1 MASTSYSPRG
11 CIDNIP
17 AEMLMPESDVFGEP
31 NSSPRIGNEH
41 QAELPSINKRSNY
54 MYKST
59 YYGDTH
65 PKHVIIG
72 LPIPLTWMNNNGPDT
87 NSEMTLTDSVQD
99 TVTPEEDSRAEEER
113 MQKKFCG
120 EIVPGITEQIWSD
133 AEKASF
139 VLGLHIFEKNFV
151 HLGHFVETKNPGDV
165 MAYYYGE
172 FYRSK
177 EYFRWSE
184 RRTAKGRKRYVLG
197 QRIFSGLRQQ
207 ELISRLVARV
217 PDECKSALLEVS
229 KTFSD
234 EKSSLS
240 SYLSSLK
247 SMVGITALA
256 EAIAVGKGKKDIT
269 RMALEPSGSNNTTQA
284 HTQVPSRK
292 KCSSLTPSEIIE
304 ILNGDCR
311 LSKARS
317 HELFWE
323 AVWPRLLERGW
334 ATKKV
339 AYGKGD
345 VFSGL
350 DYSVIYLTPGSD
362 NLPSDECV
370 KGDHYFT
377 SSTDV
382 LGRVSR
388 EPSLILLGSDNDDEN
403 RNNNGPAVVARE
415 ERDDEEGRQGFYL
428 QPRAQNRSLHAVKYT
443 VVDTCP
449 GGNLRDVR
457 YLPCEEE
464 NGGPGLENGKGP
476 IDDDDDN
483 EPSLDNVNVP
493 SDGQPG
499 SEKKEEEGPTP
510 TTPKDGNKSGRIRK
524 GKKIRGGARRKAAA
538 PVRKREETGGDVI
551 CHPSPGR
558 VLMGFGMESGPVPSS
573 PNCDIQEGTAGPTG
587 GGPVENS
594 RCPLP
599 FDLNEP
605 PIEEAEEQEDFDV
618 NTNVVR
624 QSRRGLQWS
633 AKALENLV
641 DELAAD
647 RKRKGIIDGPD
658 EEGFVWRP
666 TRRVRTGAGSNGL
679 LRGSVGGSRFK
690 RDGNGASGSGNR
702 NVQNGV

>member
-1 MASTSYSPRG
+1 MCFSLMASTSYSSRG

-17 AEMLMPESDVFGEP
+17 SEILMPESDVFGEP

-41 QAELPSINKRSNY
+41 QAELPSINKKSNY

-72 LPIPLTWMNNNGPDT
+72 LPIPLVWMNNNGPDK
-87 NSEMTLTDSVQD
+87 NSEMTLTNSVQD
-99 TVTPEEDSRAEEER
+99 TVMKPEENSQAEEER
-113 MQKKFCG
+113 MQKLCG
-120 EIVPGITEQIWSD
+120 EIVPGLTEKFWSD

-139 VLGLHIFEKNFV
+139 FLGLHIFEKNFV
-151 HLGHFVETKNPGDV
+151 DLGHFVETKNSGDV

-172 FYRSK
+172 FYHSK

-184 RRTAKGRKRYVLG
+184 RRTAKGRKRYVFG

-247 SMVGITALA
+247 SMVGITALT
-256 EAIAVGKGKKDIT
+256 EAISLGKGKKDMT
-269 RMALEPSGSNNTTQA
+269 RMALEPSGSNNTIQA
-284 HTQVPSRK
+284 QTTQVIPSRK
-292 KCSSLTPSEIIE
+292 KCSSLSPSEIIE

-334 ATKKV
+334 SSRKV
-339 AYGKGD
+339 EYGKGD
-345 VFSGL
+345 VFNVL

-362 NLPSDECV
+362 KLPDDEIV

-388 EPSLILLGSDNDDEN
+388 EPILILLGSDNDEV
-403 RNNNGPAVVARE
+403 NNGPAVVARE
-415 ERDDEEGRQGFYL
+415 ERDEEEEFYL

-457 YLPCEEE
+457 YLPCEEDE

-476 IDDDDDN
+476 IDDDDD
-483 EPSLDNVNVP
+483 EASLENVKGP
-493 SDGQPG
+493 SDGEPG
-499 SEKKEEEGPTP
+499 LEKREEEEEEGQTL
-510 TTPKDGNKSGRIRK
+510 TTPEDGNKSGRIQK
-524 GKKIRGGARRKAAA
+524 GKKIRGGARRKAA
-538 PVRKREETGGDVI
+538 RKRGETGGDVI
-551 CHPSPGR
+551 CSPGR
-558 VLMGFGMESGPVPSS
+558 VLMGLGMENGPVPSG
-573 PNCDIQEGTAGPTG
+573 PNSDVQE
-587 GGPVENS
+587 GPVEKS

-605 PIEEAEEQEDFDV
+605 PVEEAEEEEEDLDV
-618 NTNVVR
+618 NTNAVR

-641 DELAAD
+641 DELAD
-647 RKRKGIIDGPD
+647 RKRKGIID

-666 TRRVRTGAGSNGL
+666 TRRVRTGV
-679 LRGSVGGSRFK
+679 LRGSVGCSG
-690 RDGNGASGSGNR
+690 DGNGASGSGDR
-702 NVQNGV
+702 NVENGV